1 MIRKDGY
8 KLLVYPKAK
17 KVRLYHLEKDPNELN
32 DLADK
37 PKYAGKVK
45 SLLTDLIALQ
55 ETMDDD
61 VTLSFMTDLL

>member
-17 KVRLYHLEKDPNELN
+17 KVRLYHVDKDPNELI

-37 PKYAGKVK
+37 PEYAKKVK